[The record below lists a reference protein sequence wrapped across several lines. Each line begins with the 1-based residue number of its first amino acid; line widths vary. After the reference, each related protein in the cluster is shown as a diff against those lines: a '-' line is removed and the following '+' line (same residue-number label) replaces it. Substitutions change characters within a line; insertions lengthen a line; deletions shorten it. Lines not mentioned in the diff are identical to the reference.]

1 MTSSYSETLM
11 VNEKKAGRPQ
21 SREAAI
27 DPDLAHDAEVT
38 EPATYEGAVDPVD
51 PPDEEKEG
59 KPFRYTIAFLC
70 VAWTAFQLYT
80 AATGVLPALQ
90 YRSVHL
96 AFGAVIAFLIFPAF
110 PKRTR
115 DRHRFTVE
123 KVIMALVALAA
134 IGYVI
139 VNHFALWTTTSS
151 VTTTQMVVGLVLI
164 VVVLELARRS
174 IGLAIPI
181 IGVVFLIYS
190 YVGESLPGVLGHGG
204 FDLPQIAFY
213 QGLSLQ
219 GIFGIPLGVIAT
231 FVFLFVLYAA
241 LLQVSGAGQI
251 FIDIATGL
259 FGMVRGG
266 PAKVAVVASASFGT
280 ISGSAVANVASTGPF
295 TIPLMQRIGYRARFA
310 AAVEAVASSAGQIT
324 PPLMGAS
331 AFLIAEILAV
341 PFWSVAVAA
350 AVPAFLYFAAVF
362 ITVDIEAAK
371 HHLTGMPREELPSVR
386 KAVKRG
392 WHLLLSPALLGVLL
406 IVYQLSP
413 ARSAFYT
420 ICLTLVLAMIHP
432 STRMNPAELVNVAVV
447 GCKSVLEVTIA
458 TASVGMVIG
467 VMTQT
472 GLGFTLS
479 GLLIDAAGG
488 YLIVLL
494 VLTMLTSLVLGMG
507 LPTVAAYL
515 VLSVTVAPALIEFGV
530 NELGAHLFIFYFGI
544 LSAITPPVALASMVA
559 AGIAK
564 SPLWPTSLTAFRLAI
579 PAFILPF
586 MFVYNPSL
594 LLQQDS
600 ILRIVVGVVSAL
612 AGVYGVAAGLQL
624 FIFRRMNPV
633 LAVLSVITGC
643 VLIAPGLYTA
653 AIGFGV
659 LGAIFAYQRFGG
671 SRGKE
676 QGARVG
682 DSSTAPAGATATDQP
697 AGRQ

>member
-1 MTSSYSETLM
+1 MAHKETD
-11 VNEKKAGRPQ
+11 GRPE
-21 SREAAI
+21 SREAAL
-27 DPDLAHDAEVT
+27 DPDLAHDAEVA
-38 EPATYEGAVDPVD
+38 EPAAYAGAVDPVE
-51 PPDEEKEG
+51 PAGEESES
-59 KPFRYTIAFLC
+59 KPFRYTIAILC

-90 YRSVHL
+90 YRAIHL
-96 AFGAVIAFLIFPAF
+96 AFGAAIAFLIFPAF
-110 PKRTR
+110 ATRTQ
-115 DRHRFTVE
+115 DRHRFTLE
-123 KVIMALVALAA
+123 KVIMALIAVAA
-134 IGYVI
+134 IGYVA
-139 VNHFALWTTTSS
+139 VNHFALWTLTSS

-174 IGLAIPI
+174 IGWAIPI
-181 IGVVFLIYS
+181 IGAVFLIYS
-190 YVGESLPGVLGHGG
+190 YIGNSLPGVLHHAG
-204 FDLPQIAFY
+204 FGFSSIAFY

-219 GIFGIPLGVIAT
+219 GIFGIPLGVVAT

-241 LLQVSGAGQI
+241 LLQVSGAGQV
-251 FIDIATGL
+251 FMDIATGL

-295 TIPLMQRIGYRARFA
+295 TIPLMQRIGYKARFA

-371 HHLTGMPREELPSVR
+371 HNLSGMRREELPSVLN
-386 KAVKRG
+386 AFKRG

-420 ICLTLVLAMIHP
+420 ICLTLVLAMVHP
-432 STRMNPAELVNVAVV
+432 STRMTPAQLVNVAVV

-467 VMTQT
+467 VMSQT
-472 GLGFTLS
+472 GLGFMLS

-494 VLTMLTSLVLGMG
+494 ILTMVTSLVLGMG

-530 NELGAHLFIFYFGI
+530 NELGAHLFIFYFGV

-564 SPLWPTSLTAFRLAI
+564 APLWPTSLTAFRLAI
-579 PAFILPF
+579 PAFIFPF
-586 MFVYNPSL
+586 MFVYNPAL
-594 LLQQDS
+594 LLQQES
-600 ILRIVVGVVSAL
+600 ILRTVVGIVSAL

-624 FIFRRMNPV
+624 FIFRKMHPI

-643 VLIAPGLYTA
+643 ILIAPGLYTA
-653 AIGFGV
+653 AIGFG
-659 LGAIFAYQRFGG
+659 LLAAIFAYQRFGG
-671 SRGKE
+671 SRSE
-676 QGARVG
+676 VRTPQGG
-682 DSSTAPAGATATDQP
+682 DTATAPSGAAAP
-697 AGRQ
+697 NEKAGR